1 MIDRKM
7 IPQLGKEISRLG
19 YGGMRFPK
27 QGDQVDV
34 EATCCTAE
42 KSL

>member
-34 EATCCTAE
+34 EAAVALLR
-42 KSL
+42 KA

>member
-7 IPQLGKEISRLG
+7 IPTLGAEISRLG

-27 QGDQVDV
+27 NGDDVD
-34 EATCCTAE
+34 
-42 KSL
+42 